1 MKFNI
6 KLVLIFLFQVHT
18 SYTVKKRTTNNE
30 TINSTRRK
38 QLLGR
43 NHHKRSSEYGNFTK
57 HDLKYNPQLQ
67 TKIANDKSKSKKL

>member
-30 TINSTRRK
+30 TLNSSRRK
-38 QLLGR
+38 QILGL
-43 NHHKRSSEYGNFTK
+43 NHHKRSNENGNFTK
-57 HDLKYNPQLQ
+57 NDLKYNPHLQ
-67 TKIANDKSKSKKL
+67 TKIANDNSKSK